1 MTAHD
6 LSKRVEEASLN
17 AWPALRQL
25 VFDGWLLRFG
35 DGHTRRA
42 NAVSALHAGLRDPRE
57 KIAVCEAL
65 YRAQGLPTLFRLT
78 GMSEPG
84 LAPVLDALGYR
95 SEGETRV
102 LFADLARHRPA
113 APSRIEL
120 SSTPTEPWLA
130 ALAECHQYSE
140 KQRLAARRIL
150 DALALPAIFA
160 AARVEGTIASVA
172 FAALHDGIASV
183 NLVVTHPEHRRKG
196 LSRQVISA
204 ILAWAQENGASGACL
219 GVEATNAPAIALYE
233 ALGFRTELY
242 RYHYRRKGE

>member
-1 MTAHD
+1 MTQRD
-6 LSKRVEEASLN
+6 LSRRVEETSLN
-17 AWPALRQL
+17 AWPALRQI

-42 NAVSALHAGLRDPRE
+42 NAVTALHAGVGDPRE
-57 KIAVCEAL
+57 KIASCEAL

-78 GMSEPG
+78 SMSEPG
-84 LAPVLDALGYR
+84 LAPLLDELGYG

-102 LFADLARHRPA
+102 LFADLAPHRA
-113 APSRIEL
+113 AEHSRVEL
-120 SSTPTEPWLA
+120 SSTPTDPWLA
-130 ALAECHQYSE
+130 ALAECHQYAE

-172 FAALHDGIASV
+172 FAAIHDGIASV
-183 NLVVTHPEHRRKG
+183 NLVVTRKEHRRQG
-196 LSRQVISA
+196 LSRQTLAA
-204 ILAWAQENGASGACL
+204 ILAWARENGATGACL

-242 RYHYRRKGE
+242 RYHYRRKAA